1 MKPNAVPIK
10 FLKPPGFVRKKSTK
24 KQVGFAN
31 SVRNL
36 TDKTS
41 LTLNSCDSED
51 STIYSPGDFS
61 DDLPVNSLEG
71 QISHKKICLSY
82 GELVKNIQLV
92 KKPSK
97 SWSVVCTD
105 EFTIFARWNNKFIAE
120 KRLVIE
126 SSSTVRV
133 SYCFRHIVKI
143 MIVLSILNKLF
154 SVV

>member
-1 MKPNAVPIK
+1 MPNAVPIK
-10 FLKPPGFVRKKSTK
+10 FLKPPGFVRRKSTK
-24 KQVGFAN
+24 KQLAFTN

-41 LTLNSCDSED
+41 LTLNSCDSEN
-51 STIYSPGDFS
+51 STIDSKHDSS
-61 DDLPVNSLEG
+61 DDLSVNSLEG
-71 QISHKKICLSY
+71 QISHKKRCLSY
-82 GELVKNIQLV
+82 SELIKNIQLV

-126 SSSTVRV
+126 SSLTVRV
-133 SYCFRHIVKI
+133 SYCFLLIVEI
-143 MIVLSILNKLF
+143 TIVLSTP
-154 SVV
+154 